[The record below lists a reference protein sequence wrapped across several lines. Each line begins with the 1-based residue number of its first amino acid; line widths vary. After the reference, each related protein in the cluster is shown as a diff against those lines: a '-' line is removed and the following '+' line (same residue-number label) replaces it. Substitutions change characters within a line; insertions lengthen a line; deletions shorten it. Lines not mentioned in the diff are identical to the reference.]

1 MTINKEPDVC
11 CVLCGI
17 ECALYM
23 HIGQEL
29 KEAHKDWGAWAAQ
42 KSNKRKSLIVPAAEI
57 EQLDL
62 ETDLPMWS
70 CFLRAG
76 E

>member
-1 MTINKEPDVC
+1 MNGDLYLC

-17 ECALYM
+17 ESSLY
-23 HIGQEL
+23 IGSEL
-29 KEAHKDWGAWAAQ
+29 TKAHKDWGAWAAR
-42 KSNKRKSLIVPAAEI
+42 KFNKRKGLIVPAAEL

-70 CFLRAG
+70 CFYRAS

>member
-1 MTINKEPDVC
+1 MSINREPDVC

-17 ECALYM
+17 ECALY
-23 HIGQEL
+23 IGHEL

-42 KSNKRKSLIVPAAEI
+42 KFNKRKSLIVPAAEL
-57 EQLDL
+57 EHLDL
-62 ETDLPMWS
+62 ETEPPMWS
-70 CFLRAG
+70 FFYRAS

>member
-1 MTINKEPDVC
+1 
-11 CVLCGI
+11 
-17 ECALYM
+17 M